1 MCPACLA
8 GVALTA
14 GSVVSTGAF
23 TAFAAKIF
31 GSNPGAKHSLKN
43 AIQMQRRND
52 HGYSNEQEGTSES
65 GAAS

>member
-8 GVALTA
+8 SVAVTA

-23 TAFAAKIF
+23 TALAAKILA
-31 GSNPGAKHSLKN
+31 SNPGAKHGLKN
-43 AIQMQRRND
+43 TTQMQRRNG